1 MRGLTLGHALYLS
14 ADLLELIVQ
23 LIEVVHVLIILLY
36 ISVISENSLTRG
48 MGIWGGSMCC

>member
-1 MRGLTLGHALYLS
+1 MRGLTLGHALYLNS
-14 ADLLELIVQ
+14 DLLELIIQ

-36 ISVISENSLTRG
+36 ISFIRENSLTRG